1 MEVTLALLCD
11 AASVT
16 EEGKLNVLGQ
26 FDHVF
31 VDTYPLRMWP
41 KCIAM
46 RMAGSHDEF
55 QDVQPFAVRGYNE
68 AGKEMGEIRGTVEP
82 RQQPQDA
89 DLVYAV
95 AILPL
100 FDPHIP
106 EPGSY
111 RLDVVLREEV
121 VASID
126 LQAHLR
132 AV

>member
-1 MEVTLALLCD
+1 MHVTLALLCD

-16 EEGKLNVLGQ
+16 EEGKLSLVGQ

-46 RMAGSHDEF
+46 RMVGSLDEF
-55 QDVQPFAVRGYNE
+55 QNEQPFAVRAYNE
-68 AGKEMGEIRGTVEP
+68 AGKEIGEIRGTVEL
-82 RQQPQDA
+82 REQPQDA
-89 DLVYAV
+89 EAVQVV

-100 FDPHIP
+100 VDPHIP

-111 RLDVVLREEV
+111 RFDVIFCEEV

-126 LQAHLR
+126 LQAHQI
-132 AV
+132 AA

>member
-1 MEVTLALLCD
+1 MDVTLALLCD

-16 EEGKLNVLGQ
+16 EEGKLNVVGQ

-31 VDTYPLRMWP
+31 VDKYPLRMWP

-46 RMAGSHDEF
+46 RIVGTVDEF
-55 QDVQPFAVRGYNE
+55 EHAQPFAVRAYNE
-68 AGKEMGEIRGTVEP
+68 AGKEIGEILGTVEP
-82 RQQPQDA
+82 RRQPQDA
-89 DLVYAV
+89 ETVQAV

-111 RLDVVLREEV
+111 RFDVFVCDEV
-121 VASID
+121 VTSIH
-126 LQAHLR
+126 LQAHQV
-132 AV
+132 AA